1 MELSRQSSPK
11 GGNEGL
17 ILCMAA
23 LWAFQHNSLLF
34 VRVLFL
40 SGGEPFNHEGVTL
53 FTRHGC
59 LPGKFLCDKGKLLSG
74 DLPFYPQAYP
84 TTSLMDNWGSV

>member
-1 MELSRQSSPK
+1 
-11 GGNEGL
+11 
-17 ILCMAA
+17 MAA

-59 LPGKFLCDKGKLLSG
+59 LPGKFLCDKGKLLS
-74 DLPFYPQAYP
+74 A
-84 TTSLMDNWGSV
+84 